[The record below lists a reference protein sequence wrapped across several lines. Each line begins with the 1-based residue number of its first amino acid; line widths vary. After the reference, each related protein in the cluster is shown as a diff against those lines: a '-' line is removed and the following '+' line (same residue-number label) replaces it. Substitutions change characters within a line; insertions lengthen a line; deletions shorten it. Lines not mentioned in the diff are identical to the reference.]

1 MQWHYLI
8 VLLQETIIKFYE
20 QDSEADII
28 LSKIYISKHIR
39 GLLPLTKLEEQG
51 PDFSFHKKKKKK
63 QNLGRKRVF
72 VTVDI
77 KK

>member
-51 PDFSFHKKKKKK
+51 PDFSFQKKKKKK
-63 QNLGRKRVF
+63 AKSREEKGFR
-72 VTVDI
+72 DSGY
-77 KK
+77 

>member
-20 QDSEADII
+20 QDSEAN
-28 LSKIYISKHIR
+28 LSLKNLYFKTYK

-51 PDFSFHKKKKKK
+51 PDFPSTRKK
-63 QNLGRKRVF
+63 
-72 VTVDI
+72 
-77 KK
+77 

>member
-28 LSKIYISKHIR
+28 SQKFI
-39 GLLPLTKLEEQG
+39 
-51 PDFSFHKKKKKK
+51 F
-63 QNLGRKRVF
+63 QN
-72 VTVDI
+72 I
-77 KK
+77 